1 MRNIVT
7 YEYNMDTACVELRFD
22 DGTMLAIDTIAA
34 ESSLA
39 NTMSEQAEMD
49 YLIYNKPLEYAA
61 LMLNGGMKAYI
72 SGNHEHCLAD

>member
-34 ESSLA
+34 ENSLA
-39 NTMSEQAEMD
+39 DTMSERAEMD

-72 SGNHEHCLAD
+72 SGNHEHCLVD